1 MTRPCND
8 ILNQTLDLVHRM
20 IEIADEG
27 DLVREDAGCGV
38 LYGILRDSAFKI
50 KKLAE
55 EEKEAHIKKGWWGP
69 HGDKPALKGRTR

>member
-8 ILNQTLDLVHRM
+8 ILIQTLDLVDQM

-27 DLVREDAGCGV
+27 DLAREDAGCGV

-55 EEKEAHIKKGWWGP
+55 EEKEAHMRKGWWE
-69 HGDKPALKGRTR
+69 H

>member
-8 ILNQTLDLVHRM
+8 ILIQTLDLVDRM

-27 DLVREDAGCGV
+27 DLAREDAGCGV

-55 EEKEAHIKKGWWGP
+55 EEKEAHMRKGWWK
-69 HGDKPALKGRTR
+69 H